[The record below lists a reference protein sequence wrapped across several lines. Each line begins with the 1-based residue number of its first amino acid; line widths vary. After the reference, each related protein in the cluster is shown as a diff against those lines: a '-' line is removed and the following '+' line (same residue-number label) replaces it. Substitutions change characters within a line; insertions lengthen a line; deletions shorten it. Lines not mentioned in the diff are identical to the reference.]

1 MDGCRQ
7 ADQKTRENITTTEDD
22 DEFFD
27 DIFLSET
34 VSSIAAIETRLSD
47 LLRSLPARP
56 TGPDLDQRWENR
68 VSTLRLSSRHRRYN
82 EPQLAS
88 RVPKFCL
95 SILR

>member
-27 DIFLSET
+27 DIFLSDT

-47 LLRSLPARP
+47 LLRSLPADRLVP
-56 TGPDLDQRWENR
+56 T
-68 VSTLRLSSRHRRYN
+68 STSAGKI
-82 EPQLAS
+82 E
-88 RVPKFCL
+88 
-95 SILR
+95 

>member
-7 ADQKTRENITTTEDD
+7 ADRKTRENITTTEDD

-47 LLRSLPARP
+47 LLRSLPADRLVP
-56 TGPDLDQRWENR
+56 TSANAGKIE
-68 VSTLRLSSRHRRYN
+68 
-82 EPQLAS
+82 
-88 RVPKFCL
+88 
-95 SILR
+95 

>member
-1 MDGCRQ
+1 MRSLLNRSTCTFTTACRQLTIKRTMDGCRR

-47 LLRSLPARP
+47 LLRSLPADRLVP
-56 TGPDLDQRWENR
+56 T
-68 VSTLRLSSRHRRYN
+68 STSAGKI
-82 EPQLAS
+82 E
-88 RVPKFCL
+88 
-95 SILR
+95 

>member
-27 DIFLSET
+27 DIFLSDT

-47 LLRSLPARP
+47 LLRSLLADRLVP
-56 TGPDLDQRWENR
+56 T
-68 VSTLRLSSRHRRYN
+68 STSAGKI
-82 EPQLAS
+82 E
-88 RVPKFCL
+88 
-95 SILR
+95 

>member
-47 LLRSLPARP
+47 LLRSLPADRLFP
-56 TGPDLDQRWENR
+56 T
-68 VSTLRLSSRHRRYN
+68 STSAGKI
-82 EPQLAS
+82 E
-88 RVPKFCL
+88 
-95 SILR
+95 

>member
-1 MDGCRQ
+1 MRSLLNRSTCTFTTACRQLTIKHTMDGCRQ

-47 LLRSLPARP
+47 LLRSLPADRLFP
-56 TGPDLDQRWENR
+56 T
-68 VSTLRLSSRHRRYN
+68 STSAGKI
-82 EPQLAS
+82 E
-88 RVPKFCL
+88 
-95 SILR
+95 